1 MNNEAYT
8 FALDNTIREI
18 KNVCPEVTN
27 IFIFEENAHT
37 IAKDQNTDQYAINR
51 TVDAFNAIKE
61 KAETSDG
68 FEALTIEGSEGRV
81 NIAPINNFYL
91 ATVTSREADEK
102 FVSSLTRILV
112 PTVVKLV
119 DQLHPADLRSND
131 TFMAAEEELV
141 EEPLQE
147 PMQEPSEYAYEKET
161 LEEAEQVEHE
171 TSVVEEDSVGEVA
184 ESVNEVHVEDVEE
197 NGLVLPEPPVSQV
210 IVESLGR
217 FQLKSDTVR
226 IDDSIIS
233 LWNELYGDRI
243 ILEVD
248 LDALNGKTVRCKFS
262 HIKDSKYQGKGVV
275 QMPDKIQSALETCK
289 GKLVEVK
296 PVVE

>member
-1 MNNEAYT
+1 MSNQVYAL
-8 FALDNTIREI
+8 ALDNTLREI

-61 KAETSDG
+61 KAETSDS

-102 FVSSLTRILV
+102 FVSSLTRILI

-119 DQLHPADLRSND
+119 DQLQPSGTRSNEAS
-131 TFMAAEEELV
+131 MAAELELV
-141 EEPLQE
+141 EESVQE
-147 PMQEPSEYAYEKET
+147 PIQEPIEYAYEEET
-161 LEEAEQVEHE
+161 LEAEQVEQE
-171 TSVVEEDSVGEVA
+171 TPIVEEDAVEEVA
-184 ESVNEVHVEDVEE
+184 ESVNEAHVEDVEE

-226 IDDSIIS
+226 IDDAITS
-233 LWNELYGDRI
+233 LWSELYGDRI
-243 ILEVD
+243 IVEVD

-262 HIKDSKYQGKGVV
+262 HIKDSKYQGKGVI
-275 QMPDKIQSALETCK
+275 QMPDKIQAALETCK
-289 GKLVEVK
+289 GKLIEVK

>member
-1 MNNEAYT
+1 MSNEAYT

-18 KNVCPEVTN
+18 KNVCPDVTK

-37 IAKDQNTDQYAINR
+37 IAKDEDTNQDSIDR

-61 KAETSDG
+61 KAETTGG
-68 FEALTIEGSEGRV
+68 FEAWTIQGSEGRV

-91 ATVTSREADEK
+91 ATVTSKEADEK
-102 FVSSLTRILV
+102 FVSSLTRILI

-119 DQLHPADLRSND
+119 DQLHPSGTRSNEAS
-131 TFMAAEEELV
+131 MAAELELMEESV
-141 EEPLQE
+141 QDQIQE
-147 PMQEPSEYAYEKET
+147 PIEYAYEEET
-161 LEEAEQVEHE
+161 LEAEQVEQE
-171 TSVVEEDSVGEVA
+171 TLIVEEDAVEEVA
-184 ESVNEVHVEDVEE
+184 ESVNEAHLEDVEE

-226 IDDSIIS
+226 IDDSVIS
-233 LWNELYGDRI
+233 QWNDLYGDRT

-262 HIKDSKYQGKGVV
+262 HIKDSKYQGKGVI
-275 QMPDKIQSALETCK
+275 QMPDKIQATLETCK
-289 GKLVEVK
+289 GKLIEVK